1 MADTTLGNAVVF
13 LQDFGVFT
21 FILPL
26 LLVFAVIYAIL
37 EKTKIFGT
45 EKIGDEEYPK
55 KNINAI
61 VALVIALAVIGSARA
76 VDTIL
81 TALPQVALLVL
92 VGLSF
97 LLMLGI
103 FAKPDGTFLESL
115 QGSKY
120 LQIFG
125 AIMFVAVV
133 LIFLGSIKVNGT
145 DVSWLQYGYSFATQN
160 YDGSV
165 MGSIILFIVIIGAIF
180 WITTGGKPKE
190 KE

>member
-125 AIMFVAVV
+125 AIMF
-133 LIFLGSIKVNGT
+133 
-145 DVSWLQYGYSFATQN
+145 
-160 YDGSV
+160 
-165 MGSIILFIVIIGAIF
+165 
-180 WITTGGKPKE
+180 
-190 KE
+190 